1 MSNSPKLSAEK
12 SLLVGPTD
20 PAHKIPGPSPDL
32 PGIAA
37 INGPLIVGGISDGYV
52 SERYTRSMISVLPAS
67 GEVNDNPLS
76 TSGEFFGPL
85 ADAITISKQGNPG
98 AGSGNRYD
106 GVGIRV
112 NANAHKIEAG
122 EYIQILSD
130 KNTEIESK
138 VKTLILGP
146 SLEVDSESQFNKN
159 VRVTKNVI
167 AKGEVVSNNGSHVL
181 SVKKNFDIHHPTK
194 EGWRLTH
201 SCIEGP
207 EAAVYV
213 RGKLINTNI
222 IKLPEYWEKL
232 VDPNTITVSITP
244 IGAEQSLFIKSIENN
259 TITIGGSDTQF
270 SPLPI
275 HCFYHVFGERIDT
288 EKLIPEYEGSIEN
301 YPGDNS
307 GRSIA
312 GYHYDKKQL
321 N

>member
-67 GEVNDNPLS
+67 GEVKDNPLS

-85 ADAITISKQGNPG
+85 ADAITISKQGNPA

-112 NANAHKIEAG
+112 NANAHKIEGG
-122 EYIQILSD
+122 EFIQILCD
-130 KNTEIESK
+130 KNIEIESK

-146 SLEVDSESQFNKN
+146 LFEVDSEAQFNKN
-159 VRVTKNVI
+159 VT

-181 SVKKNFDIHHPTK
+181 SVKKNFDIPHPTK

-213 RGKLINTNI
+213 RGKLIDQNT
-222 IKLPEYWEKL
+222 IKLPKYWEKL
-232 VDPNTITVSITP
+232 VDPETITVSITP
-244 IGAEQSLFIKSIENN
+244 ISSYQNIFVKKFDITEVILESTEN
-259 TITIGGSDTQF
+259 I
-270 SPLPI
+270 PI
-275 HCFYHVFGERIDT
+275 HCFYHIFGERIDT
-288 EKLIPEYEGSIEN
+288 EKLVSEYEGNIED

-307 GRSIA
+307 QRSIS

>member
-67 GEVNDNPLS
+67 GEVKDNPLS
-76 TSGEFFGPL
+76 ASGEFFGPL
-85 ADAITISKQGNPG
+85 ADAITISKQGNPA

-181 SVKKNFDIHHPTK
+181 STKKNFDIPHPTK

-213 RGKLINTNI
+213 RGKLINQNT
-222 IKLPEYWEKL
+222 IKLPKYWEKL
-232 VDPNTITVSITP
+232 VDPETITVSITP
-244 IGAEQSLFIKSIENN
+244 INSYQNIFVKKFDITEVILESTEN
-259 TITIGGSDTQF
+259 IS
-270 SPLPI
+270 I

-288 EKLIPEYEGSIEN
+288 EKLVSEYEGNIED

-307 GRSIA
+307 QRSIS